1 MKDKVKEKIVDLLVN
16 KYFVDKE
23 SVSGSSVYDDLELDS
38 LVLLEISV
46 SLEKD
51 FDLTIPDGLVT
62 SEMTIDQSVAKIVES
77 NE

>member
-16 KYFVDKE
+16 KYFVDNE

-62 SEMTIDQSVAKIVES
+62 SDMTIDQSVAKIVES